1 MHKIFSKHKKK
12 KKKKKRE
19 RGKRK
24 GVMIR
29 KMNHLIKIETKKGM
43 EQTQIVN
50 EERGG
55 RDDKEAKGNESL
67 PNITSGD
74 K

>member
-1 MHKIFSKHKKK
+1 
-12 KKKKKRE
+12 
-19 RGKRK
+19 
-24 GVMIR
+24 MIR
-29 KMNHLIKIETKKGM
+29 KMNHLIKIETRKGM

-55 RDDKEAKGNESL
+55 RDDKEAKGNKSL